1 MSSIARCVGCNIT
14 ICKISSVDSICGV
27 TIVCVICGI
36 GCTIIRIICYIG
48 CIVSR
53 VATNDSIICYIC
65 CAVVNCIVC
74 CAVINRGRW
83 WRWWQLAGGEVAFL
97 ILGGDASGEQVI
109 SCLALNAD
117 WLVSDVILCAVLD
130 HCATVVAV
138 CQHHCACEVA
148 LAHQHVY
155 MHSWVILYNIIVIVS
170 DLAENGRLLIEA
182 SEVGAIDPPVEVG
195 LVNP

>member
-1 MSSIARCVGCNIT
+1 M
-14 ICKISSVDSICGV
+14 
-27 TIVCVICGI
+27 
-36 GCTIIRIICYIG
+36 ICYIG
-48 CIVSR
+48 CIVGR
-53 VATNDSIICYIC
+53 VATIISIICYIGCAVVNRIIC
-65 CAVVNCIVC
+65 CAVVNW
-74 CAVINRGRW
+74 RRW
-83 WRWWQLAGGEVAFL
+83 WWWQLAGGEVAFL
-97 ILGGDASGEQVI
+97 ILRGDASGEQVI

-117 WLVSDVILCAVLD
+117 WLVPDAILCAVLD

-155 MHSWVILYNIIVIVS
+155 MHSWVILYDIIVIVS
-170 DLAENGRLLIEA
+170 DFAENGRLVIEA